1 MKTHKKL
8 EVGSIHH
15 SLNASEDTAYVLI
28 EKLKGKRKTS
38 QGKWEA
44 QKSPIGKDKGTSK
57 KGKLLLV

>member
-8 EVGSIHH
+8 EVGN

-28 EKLKGKRKTS
+28 EKLRKKKKKLLKD
-38 QGKWEA
+38 KWEA
-44 QKSPIGKDKGTSK
+44 PKSPIGKVEGTSK